1 MYQEKK
7 INENIL
13 TFSLKAVYIACHFK
27 RCFLQSEKPDSNLVS
42 VVICIK
48 ENIVTN
54 TMLFI
59 GNN

>member
-13 TFSLKAVYIACHFK
+13 TFSLKAVYIYIACHFK
-27 RCFLQSEKPDSNLVS
+27 RCFLLSEKPDPDLVS
-42 VVICIK
+42 
-48 ENIVTN
+48 VTN